1 MPHKV
6 AVRRKQ
12 GGNFWD
18 VMKKIGKVIVDV
30 GKVAAPIAIPL
41 ALGLGKGKKGKG
53 KGKVGRPK
61 KKGKC

>member
-18 VMKKIGKVIVDV
+18 VIKKIGKVALDV
-30 GKVAAPIAIPL
+30 GKVVGPIAIPL
-41 ALGLGKGKKGKG
+41 ALGLGKGKAKKGRG
-53 KGKVGRPK
+53 KGRPK